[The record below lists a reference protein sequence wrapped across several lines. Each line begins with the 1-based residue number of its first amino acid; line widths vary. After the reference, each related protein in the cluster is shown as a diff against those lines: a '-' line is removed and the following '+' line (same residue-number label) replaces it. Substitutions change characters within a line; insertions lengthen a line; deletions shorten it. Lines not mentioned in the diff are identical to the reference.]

1 MKRNA
6 IARIIVYSVLAL
18 VLTGVMVGGIAANG
32 FMFSFHEESGTV
44 ITGEK
49 ATFDVAQIKKI
60 EIDWAAGAVSIK
72 TADTDRISV
81 SEVSPENSKYKMT
94 YRLNDGTLS
103 LDYSKGTI
111 GIGFG
116 NWNIPNKDLC
126 ITVPRDWLC
135 DELEIDGAALEI
147 DIEGLSVKSMNLD
160 GASCNLQFSG
170 KVDEVDID
178 GASADIK
185 LNCENRISGIEVDGA
200 SCEIDVTLPQGCGF
214 LVEMSGLS
222 CSFHSD
228 LSGVS
233 QGDRYTYGDQ
243 HCKIQVDGLSCD
255 VTIREAN
262 S

>member
-18 VLTGVMVGGIAANG
+18 VLTGVMVGGIVANG
-32 FMFSFHEESGTV
+32 FMFSFHEEDGTV

-49 ATFDVAQIKKI
+49 ATFDAAKIKKI

-72 TADTDRISV
+72 AADSDHISV
-81 SEVSPENSKYKMT
+81 SEVSPEDSKYKMT
-94 YRLNDGTLS
+94 YRISGDTLKLS
-103 LDYSKGTI
+103 FSKGKV

-135 DELEIDGAALEI
+135 EELEIDGAALEI
-147 DIEGLSVKSMNLD
+147 DIEGLSVKSLNLD
-160 GASCNLQFSG
+160 GASCDLQFTGS
-170 KVDEVDID
+170 VDQVDID

-185 LNCENRISGIEVDGA
+185 LNCKNRISSIEVDGA

-228 LSGVS
+228 LPGIS